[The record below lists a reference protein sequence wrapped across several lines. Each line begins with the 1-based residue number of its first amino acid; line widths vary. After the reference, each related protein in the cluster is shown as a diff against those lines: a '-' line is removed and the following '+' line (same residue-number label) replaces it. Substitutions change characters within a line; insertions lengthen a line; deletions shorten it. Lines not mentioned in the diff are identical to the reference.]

1 MLVHDSVHL
10 YCQTVHSMLPATGTL
25 IEGEGPRD
33 GCSRAPRDFFDMLRV
48 WKSVVPNPTGMFVHE
63 QQRRFLVIQTG
74 KLQPVLIWR
83 EKPVLLA
90 LLRNLGIPVPA
101 SYPVF
106 RTKWREIS

>member
-1 MLVHDSVHL
+1 MKVLLLLLSNLEIPVQAS
-10 YCQTVHSMLPATGTL
+10 Y
-25 IEGEGPRD
+25 
-33 GCSRAPRDFFDMLRV
+33 
-48 WKSVVPNPTGMFVHE
+48 
-63 QQRRFLVIQTG
+63 LVIQTG

-90 LLRNLGIPVPA
+90 LLSNLGIPVPA